1 MKLPADIVIV
11 GAGGHA
17 KVVIAT
23 VEAAGGR
30 VVGAYDDRRELWG
43 KELLGVPVL
52 GPVDHQK
59 LEGAPAIVAIGGNR
73 ARKEVVSKLSA
84 QWLTVVHPNAVVH
97 ASADLGAG
105 TVVFA
110 GSIVQP
116 DTKIGAHGIVN
127 TGASVDHDCAIG
139 SFAHVA
145 PGARLCGGVV
155 VGEGALIGVGASVAP
170 TVEIGAWAV
179 VGAGAACVT
188 KVTDNATVGGV
199 PARPLGVSG

>member
-43 KELLGVPVL
+43 KELLGVPIL
-52 GPVDHQK
+52 GPVDSEE
-59 LEGAPAIVAIGGNR
+59 LEGVPAIIAIGNNQ
-73 ARKEVVSKLSA
+73 ARREVANKLNA
-84 QWLTVVHPNAVVH
+84 RWVTVVHPSAVVH
-97 ASADLGAG
+97 TSAALGAG

-116 DTKIGAHGIVN
+116 GTTIGAHGIVN
-127 TGASVDHDCAIG
+127 TGASVDHDCVIG
-139 SFAHVA
+139 SFAHIA

-155 VGEGALIGVGASVAP
+155 AGEGTMIGVGASVAP

-188 KVTDNATVGGV
+188 NVPDLATVGGV